1 MQSKYSSIDVNTSG
15 EMSPSSE
22 VVRPVTYGAIKLR
35 DVGKSV
41 MVVEKTGTL
50 GGHENIYVDPSTGS
64 PIDYGVQTY
73 RNIAV
78 VTEFLRSV

>member
-1 MQSKYSSIDVNTSG
+1 
-15 EMSPSSE
+15 MSPSSE

-50 GGHENIYVDPSTGS
+50 WEGTKIYMSIPSTGS